1 MAKIENWIK
10 WDLDSRTGVK
20 MSAFFADHGSAG
32 YGFFL
37 FIIELLYREE
47 SNRLD
52 HDMVYAYAKV
62 CKAMQTDAKLYID
75 DAILLGLLN
84 SDGRL
89 FWSPRVDREIAERK
103 ARESEISQKRS
114 AASNARWNKTNGL
127 DAKAMQSNASAMQKH
142 ANDAREEEIREEKIY
157 KHTTYVANEIPK
169 TPKPKTVRA
178 TTENKTEF
186 APGVFLTEAEHSG
199 FITKF
204 GSQFVTRCCEKLS
217 AWIEQDPIPKRKRNG
232 VNAAATFRAWVLNSV
247 SEEESRASR
256 TNNKT
261 PVLNN
266 ALAVREHNF
275 NFVRQMMERDDDNT

>member
-1 MAKIENWIK
+1 MNSPAFQFYPAEYLADESVQLLSLVEEGAYIRALSYCWREGSIPADPMK
-10 WDLDSRTGVK
+10 LSRLIGK
-20 MSAFFADHGSAG
+20 ECSQAIAEAILP
-32 YGFFL
+32 L
-37 FIIELLYREE
+37 FEINTKDP
-47 SNRLD
+47 SRLI
-52 HDMVYAYAKV
+52 HKRLEKERTKQQKFK
-62 CKAMQTDAKLYID
+62 KAM
-75 DAILLGLLN
+75 
-84 SDGRL
+84 S
-89 FWSPRVDREIAERK
+89 
-103 ARESEISQKRS
+103 ESGKKG
-114 AASNARWNKTNGL
+114 ASARWDSQNKEWPGHSQAITRPMASDSSSSSSSISSSITSSITNR
-127 DAKAMQSNASAMQKH
+127 N
-142 ANDAREEEIREEKIY
+142 
-157 KHTTYVANEIPK
+157 KHTTCVANEHEGN
-169 TPKPKTVRA
+169 PKPKTVRA

-266 ALAVREHNF
+266 ALAVRKHNF